1 MADFSFLSSSS
12 DDSAIDELISSTIDH
27 CTLETITKLNTSSF
41 TDQTLLPPHLESGF
55 RRLKS
60 HLPTT
65 QNELLTRIQING
77 HTKKGK
83 LRDGQSSTRFNSDPE
98 SSNSGLDEGF
108 NKGLRIGFSSR
119 GLDTG
124 NWELGSVEKG
134 EWRNGSGSFGSG
146 SSREVE
152 DSKGVVCSCFGGKGL
167 GFKRKSGKKI
177 ENGVLGDLGS
187 LSRREQR
194 DVMKM
199 VLKEEERIAKEAERI
214 VEWARQAS
222 ARMDIG
228 DLEEEEEDDELG
240 DDR

>member
-1 MADFSFLSSSS
+1 M
-12 DDSAIDELISSTIDH
+12 
-27 CTLETITKLNTSSF
+27 
-41 TDQTLLPPHLESGF
+41 
-55 RRLKS
+55 
-60 HLPTT
+60 
-65 QNELLTRIQING
+65 
-77 HTKKGK
+77 
-83 LRDGQSSTRFNSDPE
+83 RDGQSSTWFNSDPE

-108 NKGLRIGFSSR
+108 NKGLRTGFSSR

-134 EWRNGSGSFGSG
+134 EWRNGSGS
-146 SSREVE
+146 SREVE

-167 GFKRKSGKKI
+167 GFKKKSGKKI

-194 DVMKM
+194 NVMKM

-214 VEWARQAS
+214 VEWAMQAS